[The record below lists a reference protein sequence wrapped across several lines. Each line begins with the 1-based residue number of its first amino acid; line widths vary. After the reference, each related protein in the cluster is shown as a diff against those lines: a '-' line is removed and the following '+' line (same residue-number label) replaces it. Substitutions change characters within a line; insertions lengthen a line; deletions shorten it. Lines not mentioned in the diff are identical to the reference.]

1 MSRYSGP
8 PMDLNSM
15 RSMGVT
21 RIDVH
26 RGCGHQATYDVSDLP
41 RDLAAPRR
49 SVPASPFEMRWPAET
64 GPTGQA
70 TGFAED
76 CSDGTITQSPRAVI
90 DDGRVFVE
98 TPLFGY
104 QSFDDHF

>member
-1 MSRYSGP
+1 MSQICRVTLPPQGVQFRLRRSKCAGP
-8 PMDLNSM
+8 PKPG
-15 RSMGVT
+15 R
-21 RIDVH
+21 
-26 RGCGHQATYDVSDLP
+26 
-41 RDLAAPRR
+41 
-49 SVPASPFEMRWPAET
+49 
-64 GPTGQA
+64 TGQA

>member
-1 MSRYSGP
+1 MSQICRVTLPPQAFSSGFAVRNA
-8 PMDLNSM
+8 LA
-15 RSMGVT
+15 R
-21 RIDVH
+21 RIKPG
-26 RGCGHQATYDVSDLP
+26 R
-41 RDLAAPRR
+41 
-49 SVPASPFEMRWPAET
+49 
-64 GPTGQA
+64 TGQA

-76 CSDGTITQSPRAVI
+76 SSDGTITQSPRAVI